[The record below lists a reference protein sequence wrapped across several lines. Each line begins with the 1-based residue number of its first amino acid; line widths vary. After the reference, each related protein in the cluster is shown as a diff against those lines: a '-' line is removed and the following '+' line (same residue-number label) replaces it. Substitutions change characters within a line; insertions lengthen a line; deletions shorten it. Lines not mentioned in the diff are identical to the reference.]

1 MFYAL
6 ALALALLQTIGVA
19 SSAPANHLPVY
30 AAATQTI
37 STDGGTSGWG
47 GDIAAA
53 EGGTS
58 GWGGDIAAAEGGTSG
73 WGGDI
78 A

>member
-1 MFYAL
+1 MLYAL
-6 ALALALLQTIGVA
+6 AIALLQTISVA
-19 SSAPANHLPVY
+19 SSAPASHLPIN
-30 AAATQTI
+30 AAANQPTSI
-37 STDGGTSGWG
+37 DGGTSGWG

>member
-1 MFYAL
+1 MLYAL
-6 ALALALLQTIGVA
+6 AIALLQTISVA
-19 SSAPANHLPVY
+19 SSAPASHLPIN
-30 AAATQTI
+30 AAANQP
-37 STDGGTSGWG
+37 TSID